1 MPARNF
7 FDNIGLILS
16 LAVAVSNSPSPPLLP
31 RPLLTSLVLPQGEGD
46 GRDVLTTQYKSYFET
61 PFFDVITA
69 SGRIKTLCPLFSPPP
84 PPLSKQVLIG
94 LPHSLFSRQIKLSIS
109 CLFKGSTLMSTCA
122 TSDANETI
130 NFTQLLDFR
139 TPH

>member
-61 PFFDVITA
+61 V
-69 SGRIKTLCPLFSPPP
+69 
-84 PPLSKQVLIG
+84 KQTVLR
-94 LPHSLFSRQIKLSIS
+94 FQNR
-109 CLFKGSTLMSTCA
+109 F
-122 TSDANETI
+122 
-130 NFTQLLDFR
+130 
-139 TPH
+139 